1 MFVKFLIHIV
11 VKKTEILGN
20 RKLRII
26 LTSKGTTI
34 SGGGRNFYRT
44 GFSILSPSRKD
55 YVGGQVTE
63 ARNVR
68 TMLVGNLKERET
80 LKTKA

>member
-1 MFVKFLIHIV
+1 MVVKFLIHIV

-26 LTSKGTTI
+26 LVSNGTTI
-34 SGGGRNFYRT
+34 SGGGRNFHKD
-44 GFSILSPSRKD
+44 GFQYFESSRKD
-55 YVGGQVTE
+55 YVRGQVTE

-68 TMLVGNLKERET
+68 TILVLNLKKRET